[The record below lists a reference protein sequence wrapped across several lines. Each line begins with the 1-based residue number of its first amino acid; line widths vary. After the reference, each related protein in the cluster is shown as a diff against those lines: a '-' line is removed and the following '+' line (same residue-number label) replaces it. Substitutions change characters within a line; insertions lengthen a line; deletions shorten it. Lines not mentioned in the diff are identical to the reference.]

1 MLRLDPIANTMTGET
16 TIKMYESDNEQGGLT
31 YTVFLSVSKN
41 LMMVVYFY
49 FTNNRMV
56 IWNGYR

>member
-1 MLRLDPIANTMTGET
+1 MTGET
-16 TIKMYESDNEQGGLT
+16 TVKTYVSDNEQGGLT

-49 FTNNRMV
+49 FTNNKMI

>member
-1 MLRLDPIANTMTGET
+1 MTGET
-16 TIKMYESDNEQGGLT
+16 TVKMYVSDNEQEGLT

-49 FTNNRMV
+49 FTNNKMI

>member
-1 MLRLDPIANTMTGET
+1 MLRLDPIANRMTGET
-16 TIKMYESDNEQGGLT
+16 TIKMYVSDNEQGGLT

>member
-16 TIKMYESDNEQGGLT
+16 TVKTYVSDNEQGGLT

-49 FTNNRMV
+49 FTNNKMV